1 MGTKKKRKA
10 ALKASKK
17 AFKDELIRFAPSAN
31 RVSKAAK
38 VKTKK
43 VEIRAE
49 TEFHH
54 SEPIRLYSYGRPN
67 AETWATGYARP
78 FTAKRGAMRHF
89 KEFIAKGGVLQF
101 INNY

>member
-1 MGTKKKRKA
+1 MGTKKKGKA

-43 VEIRAE
+43 VEIRGEGQGWSFVYA
-49 TEFHH
+49 FA
-54 SEPIRLYSYGRPN
+54 RPN

>member
-1 MGTKKKRKA
+1 MGTKKKSKA

-17 AFKDELIRFAPSAN
+17 AFKAELTKHI
-31 RVSKAAK
+31 KAAK

-43 VEIRAE
+43 VEIRWESHLGIGKITVGGYA
-49 TEFHH
+49 FA
-54 SEPIRLYSYGRPN
+54 RPN
-67 AETWATGYARP
+67 AETWSAGYARP

-89 KEFIAKGGVLQF
+89 KDFIAKGGVLQF

>member
-1 MGTKKKRKA
+1 MGTKKKGKEPK
-10 ALKASKK
+10 ALKAARKGFIAELSKH
-17 AFKDELIRFAPSAN
+17 
-31 RVSKAAK
+31 VKAAK

-43 VEIRAE
+43 VEIRGEGQGWSFVYA
-49 TEFHH
+49 FA
-54 SEPIRLYSYGRPN
+54 RPN